1 MGLGSRY
8 GFEQLMEYLTY
19 SPNIQAYAAVKN
31 DGSWSYYDLSDDVTQ
46 ASVQRKLDGASTF
59 TVVVANPQGKYTD
72 LFTPFDLVRL
82 YASKD
87 GTQYPL
93 ILGYVIST
101 QKYQLYT
108 DSIKISCIDGI
119 GRLQRLYWDP
129 DIVASQEA
137 MGYGQTGWN
146 YSRLIASLVC
156 DAGGFPSDMFH
167 IGTIPPEIMTWAKK
181 LYMSQKQDYVDAEKI
196 ASDLYN
202 VLLTV
207 GVSTSSSGSSDTADA
222 GLTAGASVTI
232 PDAYGNGGYTV
243 TLYDEF
249 DGKWASGTNQQAVD
263 ELWDADGSVFTNGI
277 ATIDGRYLIACTST
291 FGTVGDRITFVLSDG
306 TTIPSIMADEKNQS
320 DPGCNEWGHDD
331 GQCVIEFEVETSYYY
346 RYGNPGNNGW
356 YEEWKGKRVCSATN
370 YGSVL

>member
-8 GFEQLMEYLTY
+8 GFEHLMEYLTY

-156 DAGGFPSDMFH
+156 DIGGFPSDMFH
-167 IGTIPPEIMTWAKK
+167 IGTIPSEIMTWAKK

-202 VLLTV
+202 VLLSV

-320 DPGCNEWGHDD
+320 DPGCNEWGHDN

-346 RYGNPGNNGW
+346 QYGNPGNNGW
-356 YEEWKGKRVCSATN
+356 YEEWEGKRVCSATN